1 MAITSYGDISPRI
14 GAYAVAKFLTHS
26 APVQVLARL
35 GQIEAVPLNK
45 GQTVKFRRMVPYSAV
60 TSPLVEGVT
69 PAVGATTVEDVTVT
83 LLQWG
88 DLHGLTDVI
97 QDTHEDPILDK
108 MMMLSGQQASATF
121 EQIIYNV
128 VKGGT
133 AVAYAN
139 GAART
144 DVNTAITLNK
154 QRAVVRTLQAN
165 KAKKITSILSPSP
178 NIGTV
183 PVEAAYVA
191 VGHTDLGPD
200 IRGLAGFTPV
210 AEYGSMKPICAEEI
224 GAVEEVRYILT
235 PDLEPWADAGGA
247 KGSMMSTTG
256 TSADVYPVLYFGQE
270 AFGCTPLKNQKIGSG
285 NNMVVEPT
293 VLNPGTKTKDDP
305 LGQRGYV
312 GWKAWFNAVRLNE
325 TWMKRLEC
333 AATAL

>member
-14 GAYAVAKFLTHS
+14 GAYAVAQFLKHA

-35 GQIEAVPLNK
+35 AQVEAVPLNK
-45 GQTVKFRRMVPYSAV
+45 GQTIKWRRMVPYAAV
-60 TSPLVEGVT
+60 TAPLVEGVT
-69 PAVGATTVEDVTVT
+69 PSVKGTTVEDVTAT

-97 QDTHEDPILDK
+97 QDTHEDPMLDK
-108 MMMLSGQQASATF
+108 MMMLSGEQAAATF

-154 QRAVVRTLQAN
+154 QRAIVKTLHAQ
-165 KAKKITSILSPSP
+165 KAKKITNILSPSP

-183 PVEAAYVA
+183 PVEAAFVA
-191 VGHTDLGPD
+191 IAHTDLGPD
-200 IRGLAGFTPV
+200 LRGLAGFTPV
-210 AEYGSMKPICAEEI
+210 AEYGSMKPICPEEI

-235 PDLEPWADAGGA
+235 PDLAPWADGGGA
-247 KGSMMSTTG
+247 KGSMVSTTG
-256 TSADVYPVLYFGQE
+256 TSADVYPVLYFGQD
-270 AFGCTPLKNQKIGSG
+270 AFGCTPLKNQRIGAG

-305 LGQRGYV
+305 LGQRGLV
-312 GWKAWFNAVRLNE
+312 GWKAYFQAARLNE

-333 AATAL
+333 SVTAL